1 MVIGNGAYVC
11 SQPLTIASLA
21 EMTTSEKVRSSKP
34 LKIGMAVSLSGQFQV
49 QGRQALSGLQAW
61 AADVNRAGGIRVSSE
76 SPTPVSLVYYDDA
89 SNRNQVRRATER
101 LITTDRVDILLGP
114 YSSMLTE
121 AAAEVAEAHEKLL
134 WNQGGAADSIY
145 QRGYRWIVGILT
157 PASEYLTGLLPLV
170 RQADSKATKVA
181 IIRAAS
187 GQFPRA
193 VCSGVQRVASELGC
207 DVSLWR
213 YRQPVTA
220 FTELLDRVEA
230 LRPDV
235 LLGVGRMQD
244 DLLLGGELAARRL
257 ELAAAVLVAAGIQ
270 TFRDVL
276 GVESEGFLG
285 PSQWEPPTQYRHD
298 YGPSAPQVL
307 KSMLQH
313 ASGTVDYPM
322 VQAYAGALV
331 AQRCVEAAG
340 TVADAAL
347 RSMAGLLDFS
357 TFFGRFK
364 IDPESG
370 RQTGHTGLIVQWQQG
385 RKVVVWPPKQ
395 KTGDLV
401 YPWR

>member
-1 MVIGNGAYVC
+1 
-11 SQPLTIASLA
+11 
-21 EMTTSEKVRSSKP
+21 MTTSEKVRSSNP

-61 AADVNRAGGIRVSSE
+61 AADVNRAGGIRVSSK
-76 SPTPVSLVYYDDA
+76 SPTPVSLLYYDDA
-89 SNRNQVRRATER
+89 SNRHQVRQATER
-101 LITTDRVDILLGP
+101 LITTDRVDVLLGP
-114 YSSMLTE
+114 YSSILAE
-121 AAAEVAEAHEKLL
+121 AAADVAEAHEKLL

-207 DVSLWR
+207 DVWLWE
-213 YRQPVTA
+213 YRQPVTT

-257 ELAAAVLVAAGIQ
+257 ELGAAVLVAAGIQ
-270 TFRDVL
+270 PFRDVL

-285 PSQWEPPTQYRHD
+285 PSQWEASTRHRHD
-298 YGPSAPQVL
+298 YGPATSQVL

-347 RSMAGLLDFS
+347 RSMAGTLDFC
-357 TFFGRFK
+357 TFYGRFK
-364 IDPESG
+364 IDRETG
-370 RQTGHTGLIVQWQQG
+370 RQTGHTVLIVQWQQG
-385 RKVVVWPPKQ
+385 RKVVVWPPEQ
-395 KTGDLV
+395 KTGDLA

>member
-1 MVIGNGAYVC
+1 MTV
-11 SQPLTIASLA
+11 PSLA
-21 EMTTSEKVRSSKP
+21 EMTTSEKVLSSKP

-61 AADVNRAGGIRVSSE
+61 ADDVNRAGGICVSSK
-76 SPTPVSLVYYDDA
+76 SPSPVSLVYYDDT
-89 SNRNQVRRATER
+89 SNMKQVRRATER

-114 YSSMLTE
+114 YSSMLAQ
-121 AAAEVAEAHEKLL
+121 AAAEVAEPHEKLL

-145 QRGYRWIVGILT
+145 QRGYRWVVGILT

-170 RQADSKATKVA
+170 RQANPKATKVA

-193 VCSGVQRVASELGC
+193 VSSGVQRVASELGC
-207 DVSLWR
+207 DVSLWG

-220 FTELLDRVEA
+220 FTELLNRVEA

-244 DLLLGGELAARRL
+244 DLLLGGELAGRRL
-257 ELAAAVLVAAGIQ
+257 ELGTAVLVAAGIQ
-270 TFRDVL
+270 PFRDVL
-276 GVESEGFLG
+276 GVDSEGFLG
-285 PSQWEPPTQYRHD
+285 PSQWEASTRHRHD
-298 YGPSAPQVL
+298 YGPAAPQVL

-313 ASGTVDYPM
+313 GSGTVDYPM

-340 TVADAAL
+340 TVADTAL
-347 RSMAGLLDFS
+347 RSMAETLDFS
-357 TFFGRFK
+357 TFFGPFK
-364 IDPESG
+364 IDPETG
-370 RQTGHTGLIVQWQQG
+370 RQTGHSMLIVQWQRG
-385 RKVVVWPPKQ
+385 RKVVVWPPEQ
-395 KTGDLV
+395 MTGDLV

>member
-1 MVIGNGAYVC
+1 
-11 SQPLTIASLA
+11 
-21 EMTTSEKVRSSKP
+21 MTTSEKVLSSKP
-34 LKIGMAVSLSGQFQV
+34 LKIGMAVSLSGQFRV

-61 AADVNRAGGIRVSSE
+61 ADDVNRAGGICVSSN

-114 YSSMLTE
+114 YSSMLAE
-121 AAAEVAEAHEKLL
+121 AAADVAEPHEKLL

-145 QRGYRWIVGILT
+145 QCGYRWIVGILT

-170 RQADSKATKVA
+170 RQADPQASKVA
-181 IIRAAS
+181 IIQAAS
-187 GQFPRA
+187 GQFAGA
-193 VCSGVQRVASELGC
+193 VCSGVRRVANELGF
-207 DVSLWR
+207 DVSLWE
-213 YRQPVTA
+213 YRRPLAT
-220 FTELLDRVEA
+220 FTELLDRVED

-235 LLGVGRMQD
+235 LLGVGRIQD
-244 DLLLGGELAARRL
+244 DLLLGGELAGRRL

-270 TFRDVL
+270 PFRDVL

-285 PSQWEPPTQYRHD
+285 PSQWEASTRHRHD
-298 YGPSAPQVL
+298 YGPAAPQVL

-313 ASGTVDYPM
+313 GSGTVDYPM

-347 RSMAGLLDFS
+347 RSMAGMLDFS
-357 TFFGRFK
+357 TFFGPFK
-364 IDPESG
+364 IDPETG
-370 RQTGHTGLIVQWQQG
+370 RQTGHSMLIVQWQQG
-385 RKVVVWPPKQ
+385 RKVVVWPPEQ

>member
-1 MVIGNGAYVC
+1 MLIGNGASVC
-11 SQPLTIASLA
+11 SQPLMVPSLA
-21 EMTTSEKVRSSKP
+21 EMTTSEKVRSSNP

-61 AADVNRAGGIRVSSE
+61 AADVNRAGGIRVSSK

-89 SNRNQVRRATER
+89 SNRNQVRQATER

-114 YSSMLTE
+114 YSSMLAE
-121 AAAEVAEAHEKLL
+121 AAADVAESHEKLL

-145 QRGYRWIVGILT
+145 QRGHRWIVGILT

-170 RQADSKATKVA
+170 WQADSKATKVA

-187 GQFPRA
+187 GHFPRA

-207 DVSLWR
+207 DVSHWV

-220 FTELLDRVEA
+220 FTELLDRIEA

-244 DLLLGGELAARRL
+244 DLLLGGELAGRRL

-270 TFRDVL
+270 KFRDVL

-285 PSQWEPPTQYRHD
+285 PSQWEASTRHRHD
-298 YGPSAPQVL
+298 YGPAVPQVL

-313 ASGTVDYPM
+313 GSGTVDYPM

-340 TVADAAL
+340 TAEDAAL
-347 RSMAGLLDFS
+347 RSMAGILDFS
-357 TFFGRFK
+357 TFFGPFK
-364 IDPESG
+364 IDPETG
-370 RQTGHTGLIVQWQQG
+370 RQTGHSMLIVQWQQG
-385 RKVVVWPPKQ
+385 RKVVVWPPEQ